1 MSKESGNFWGKR
13 EKEFIILC
21 GFPSQS
27 FPLFLQKFCVSVLL
41 LLYKHIYML
50 MLFFVAKL
58 FKCVKFCGKTTN
70 YRIVF
75 DSEGR
80 FPSKRCLQSGRA
92 SQTFVLYR
100 TIVCE
105 TAAHTSQFGSLESN
119 MGELGEGEGAFPH
132 FQMTAHYFST
142 DEHKSR
148 IL

>member
-1 MSKESGNFWGKR
+1 MIGCHRSGAQVAASERLGISNKHKSNISTHAERRWQLLRK
-13 EKEFIILC
+13 EKERGYHFMWLSISIFPFIPFALL
-21 GFPSQS
+21 FYS
-27 FPLFLQKFCVSVLL
+27 FYIS
-41 LLYKHIYML
+41 IYMY

-58 FKCVKFCGKTTN
+58 FKCFEFCGKTTN

-105 TAAHTSQFGSLESN
+105 TAAHTS
-119 MGELGEGEGAFPH
+119 
-132 FQMTAHYFST
+132 
-142 DEHKSR
+142 
-148 IL
+148 